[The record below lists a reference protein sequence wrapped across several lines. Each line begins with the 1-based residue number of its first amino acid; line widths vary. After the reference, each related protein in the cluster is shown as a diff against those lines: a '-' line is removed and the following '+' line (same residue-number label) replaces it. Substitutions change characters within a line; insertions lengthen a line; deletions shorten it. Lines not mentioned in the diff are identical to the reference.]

1 MLGAVPLRRSRQW
14 RRPASSSSI
23 HRSDRGSP
31 WSKSALVRS
40 AARSPLRGRTAPT
53 VECPPD
59 MGGAVFLLP
68 FLISCI
74 ISKKNAFYFNFLI
87 IFAAGDLRQ
96 EMENGSFRKMW
107 VSHGMRH
114 RRSRRKPTP
123 TEGLDPS
130 RGPRLPGYILPFAG
144 ARPLALLAASIR
156 KTGSPAAP
164 PVLPDSKNTPSLWKR
179 SQE

>member
-1 MLGAVPLRRSRQW
+1 MSGFFGPRYRPRCSGRSRCAGVANGDARHPLPPSTAQTVA
-14 RRPASSSSI
+14 RPG
-23 HRSDRGSP
+23 RSP
-31 WSKSALVRS
+31 ALVRS
-40 AARSPLRGRTAPT
+40 AAWSPLRGRTAPT

-144 ARPLALLAASIR
+144 GPAARSARSLHPEDRGPGCAARPP
-156 KTGSPAAP
+156 G
-164 PVLPDSKNTPSLWKR
+164 
-179 SQE
+179 